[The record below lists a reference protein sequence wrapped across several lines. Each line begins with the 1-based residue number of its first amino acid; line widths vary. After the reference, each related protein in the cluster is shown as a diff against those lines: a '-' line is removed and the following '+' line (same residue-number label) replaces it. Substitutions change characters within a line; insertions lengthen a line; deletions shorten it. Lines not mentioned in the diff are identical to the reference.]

1 LLAQPSAVQSPG
13 TGGRHLNG
21 FNEVRRG
28 SDPAAGTLAARRCAK
43 IGEGIPMA
51 RTGDDTWDMAHA
63 CTAAAAI
70 CHYIAMWFVVF

>member
-1 LLAQPSAVQSPG
+1 
-13 TGGRHLNG
+13 
-21 FNEVRRG
+21 
-28 SDPAAGTLAARRCAK
+28 
-43 IGEGIPMA
+43 MA